1 MPETRSAVQS
11 SSAAPTAS
19 SANATYLSSF
29 GIGPDSFPLAKVA
42 AQSSR
47 IASLPFKRS
56 LNFRFDD
63 EGKRRICKITS
74 QSCNTAAW
82 VQTRGVEHQYACASY
97 ADGDGPF
104 ATCVTLT
111 LNDREVFRGAG
122 ANCSFHSRGSRCTFY
137 GSRAGSANLDD
148 SIFSRTAETD
158 SAPSAQPSLPGP
170 SSSQSLVPEPAVSGP
185 AVPGASASQP
195 ALPSASASG
204 TAAPKTSASMPE
216 VPKPLP
222 ALPKPLQNERLP
234 PPIVPTKRPFES
246 HSTPPPSN
254 KRPSFLTSAT
264 SFQDA
269 VRTAPKPLSRS
280 PGLMESLKHNRLE
293 QLDGCNTK
301 EMLKHVQ
308 DGTFADH
315 AVLQQHLVDV
325 SPMGQYAIALKAL
338 L

>member
-216 VPKPLP
+216 VPKPLVGSTVT
-222 ALPKPLQNERLP
+222 LHTY
-234 PPIVPTKRPFES
+234 IV
-246 HSTPPPSN
+246 
-254 KRPSFLTSAT
+254 
-264 SFQDA
+264 
-269 VRTAPKPLSRS
+269 
-280 PGLMESLKHNRLE
+280 
-293 QLDGCNTK
+293 
-301 EMLKHVQ
+301 
-308 DGTFADH
+308 
-315 AVLQQHLVDV
+315 
-325 SPMGQYAIALKAL
+325 Y
-338 L
+338 